1 MKHFLDLWAIALACL
16 IVVGTAL
23 LALLAL
29 SAGAWRSAGTIWAAA
44 AGARTTF
51 SGVVKMHDDAP
62 ATWELVGLGAR

>member
-1 MKHFLDLWAIALACL
+1 MKHFLNLWGIALACL

-44 AGARTTF
+44 AGARTTL
-51 SGVVKMHDDAP
+51 SGIAKLHDDAP
-62 ATWELVGLGAR
+62 ATFGLVGVGAR